1 LGYFKHGE
9 EELEDLSFHRDG
21 NKGVKLP
28 YIHSLWEDFKYKL
41 QLETQSEEFILMHMS
56 IVNLV
61 SSQFYF
67 CKYCEYEYES
77 FDALVDC

>member
-28 YIHSLWEDFKYKL
+28 YIHVPACGR
-41 QLETQSEEFILMHMS
+41 ILNTRS
-56 IVNLV
+56 NWRPKVKN
-61 SSQFYF
+61 
-67 CKYCEYEYES
+67 S
-77 FDALVDC
+77 F